1 MSSFRPQNVPLS
13 RFGFRGGTI
22 GALLT
27 LIAFSAFSQAPLTP
41 GDVVLEDTL
50 SVDHIGRSLYAFDSL
65 SGGQN
70 QFDLDLREKV
80 IFQGAGGRVGL
91 VVTNR
96 RLLAIASGQ
105 GGWRVQ
111 PLQLAEQGHTQ
122 QWISSRVA
130 LVVTPKRIIG
140 FDAGTSSWLEVGVGP
155 NEEVEQARV
164 GSSTAIVL
172 TGNNVYGMSP
182 NAGGFFAQPLQ
193 IHEKVESVSAA
204 ATIGRVLTSQRLL
217 IFKAGT
223 GAWSVAERPIH

>member
-1 MSSFRPQNVPLS
+1 MGPSGREKGHAHPWAICLLALGSWLWFVPPV
-13 RFGFRGGTI
+13 
-22 GALLT
+22 AV
-27 LIAFSAFSQAPLTP
+27 SQPLTA

-50 SVDHIGRSLYAFDSL
+50 SVDHIGRSLYAFDSS

-70 QFDLDLREKV
+70 KFDLDLREKV
-80 IFQGAGGRVGL
+80 IFQGARGRVGL

-96 RLLAIASGQ
+96 RLLAIAAGQ

-111 PLQLAEQGHTQ
+111 PLRLSEQGRSE

-155 NEEVEQARV
+155 NEVIEEARV

-172 TGNNVYGMSP
+172 TGNNAYGLSP
-182 NAGGFFAQPLQ
+182 AAGGFFVQPLQ
-193 IHEKVESVSAA
+193 IHEKIESVSASG
-204 ATIGRVLTSQRLL
+204 TIGRVLTSQRLL

-223 GAWSVAERPIH
+223 GAWTVTERPIH

>member
-1 MSSFRPQNVPLS
+1 MGTGFLLWLVPP
-13 RFGFRGGTI
+13 
-22 GALLT
+22 A
-27 LIAFSAFSQAPLTP
+27 AFSQVPLTP

-70 QFDLDLREKV
+70 KFDLDLQEKV
-80 IFQGAGGRVGL
+80 IFQGARGRVGL

-96 RLLAIASGQ
+96 RLLAIAAGQ

-111 PLQLAEQGHTQ
+111 PLQISEQERTE

-140 FDAGTSSWLEVGVGP
+140 FDAGTSAWLEVGVGP
-155 NEEVEQARV
+155 HEAVEQAQV

-172 TGNNVYGMSP
+172 TGNNAYGLSP
-182 NAGGFFAQPLQ
+182 DAGGFFAQPLQ
-193 IHEKVESVSAA
+193 IHEKIESVSASA
-204 ATIGRVLTSQRLL
+204 AIGRVLTSRRLL

-223 GAWSVAERPIH
+223 GAWSVTERPIQ